1 MNLESTIA
9 RFAPLFR
16 GNSADRVFMA
26 PGIPP
31 RKLTGAIA
39 AYAHGISPDDILL
52 LVDDSAFG
60 GAGHG
65 FIVTWHRLLGHD
77 GEANS
82 VSVEVCNLRSA
93 SFRREVLNMKSP
105 LSRPALFNT
114 KVEVNGS
121 RFVTLC
127 RVGQNERKLLEQF
140 LAALV
145 EAALGVSDLE
155 PAVQSEMGRLAQQ
168 AAQLG
173 NAPSGPWNC
182 DRCGAPGSGADRCC
196 NYCNAPRS

>member
-16 GNSADRVFMA
+16 GTFASRVFVA
-26 PGIPP
+26 PDIPP
-31 RKLTGAIA
+31 RKLGGAIA
-39 AYAHGISPDDILL
+39 AYASGTSPGDILL

-65 FIVTWHRLLGHD
+65 FIVTRQRLLGHD

-82 VSVEVCNLRSA
+82 VPVEICNLRSV
-93 SFRREVLNMKSP
+93 SFRREVLNMHSP

-114 KVEVNGS
+114 RVELNGS

-127 RVGQNERKLLEQF
+127 RVRQNERKLLEQF

-145 EAALGVSDLE
+145 DAARGVSDSE
-155 PAVQSEMGRLAQQ
+155 RAFQSELGGTAQH

-173 NAPSGPWNC
+173 NAPSGSWNC